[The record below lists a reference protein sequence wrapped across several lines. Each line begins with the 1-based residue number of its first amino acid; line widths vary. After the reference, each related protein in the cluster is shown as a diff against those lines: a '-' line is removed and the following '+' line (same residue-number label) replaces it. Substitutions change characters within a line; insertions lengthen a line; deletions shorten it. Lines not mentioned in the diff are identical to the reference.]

1 MFATLCLYGGLFLF
15 YLGIII
21 ARSYNK
27 LKYVYNK
34 KGIILM
40 FSLTLI
46 GLIFSLIQPSFNLIA
61 IITTI
66 VALMNVM
73 IMVHYLYVE

>member
-1 MFATLCLYGGLFLF
+1 
-15 YLGIII
+15 
-21 ARSYNK
+21 
-27 LKYVYNK
+27 
-34 KGIILM
+34 M